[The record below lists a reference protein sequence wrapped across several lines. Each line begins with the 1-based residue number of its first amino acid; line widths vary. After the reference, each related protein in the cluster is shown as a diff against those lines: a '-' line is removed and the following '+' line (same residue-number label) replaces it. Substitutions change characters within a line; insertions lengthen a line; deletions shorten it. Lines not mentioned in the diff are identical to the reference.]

1 MSNITN
7 SQNHNQI
14 QNQNNTGSVILN
26 LENISTE
33 YNNVL
38 TQYNQARS
46 NYINYLSTKSQFQD
60 ASGNTS
66 DASGNTSDASGNTSD
81 ASGNS
86 GDASGNSQYL
96 VLPNTWYGQQSLGN
110 IIQTNNIAGCKNKC
124 SANSSCTGANS
135 GGSFCLLMKDTVGE
149 LSPMLGWSAIV
160 PPEVYY
166 LTTLKQL
173 NQQLMNLNTKLTQQ
187 IRKGQPM
194 YDTQVQERQKQG
206 EVLDKNYKSLV
217 SERDKIEEQLK
228 DFDDINEAQTNS
240 TLIVDKNYAVYK
252 YLIFAF
258 VIIVLIMMSLPSNVS
273 NQFTNQ
279 IGGKMIDSDHKHII
293 CGFII
298 LIVIIIYFY
307 FF

>member
-7 SQNHNQI
+7 SQNHNQN

-46 NYINYLSTKSQFQD
+46 NYINYLSTKSQAQD
-60 ASGNTS
+60 ASGSNT
-66 DASGNTSDASGNTSD
+66 
-81 ASGNS
+81 
-86 GDASGNSQYL
+86 DASGNSQYL

-166 LTTLKQL
+166 LNTLKQL
-173 NQQLMNLNTKLTQQ
+173 NQQLMTLNTKLTQQ
-187 IRKGQPM
+187 ISKGQPM
-194 YDTQVQERQKQG
+194 YDTQVKERQKQS
-206 EVLDKNYKSLV
+206 EVLDKNYKNLL

-252 YLIFAF
+252 YLMFAF

-273 NQFTNQ
+273 NQITNQ